1 MERYQYGERNQTRTG
16 TLGWVG
22 VGAAVL
28 AAEIICEESLTHAF
42 RRGLDSNRYRP
53 FLLGGMAITSLH
65 LLDLLPS
72 SVDPYRYLEV
82 GLKAGQNLVR
92 QTRHEGS

>member
-53 FLLGGMAITSLH
+53 FLLGGMAITALH
-65 LLDLLPS
+65 LCDKLPTAC
-72 SVDPYRYLEV
+72 DPFVIAEKIGKAGLEV
-82 GLKAGQNLVR
+82 YR
-92 QTRHEGS
+92 QVT